1 MQLGLT
7 SFFGS
12 VLNWKKPSPR
22 KRRPACRGRRLLGE
36 QLETRYALA
45 GDLVVPIGPL
55 LADGQPL
62 VPVELSPPPADP
74 PVVPV
79 DPPPGLNA
87 APVISGFT
95 FSYEGNWLTIMGFV
109 TDDQDPT
116 GYAVAISGI
125 ISVQL
130 TVGADDWFIYTF
142 EVTPETSGS
151 IHSQTQDAGGL
162 FSNIASITL

>member
-1 MQLGLT
+1 M
-7 SFFGS
+7 
-12 VLNWKKPSPR
+12 
-22 KRRPACRGRRLLGE
+22 
-36 QLETRYALA
+36 ETRYALA

-62 VPVELSPPPADP
+62 VPVELSPPPAEPLVEPVEP
-74 PVVPV
+74 PV
-79 DPPPGLNA
+79 NT
-87 APVISGFT
+87 APVISNFT
-95 FSYEGNWLTIMGFV
+95 FSYEANWVTIRGFV

-130 TVGADDWFIYTF
+130 TVGVDDWFSYSF

-151 IHSQTQDAGGL
+151 IHSQTHDAFGL
-162 FSNIASITL
+162 FSNIASITV

>member
-62 VPVELSPPPADP
+62 VPVELSPPPAEPLVEPVEP
-74 PVVPV
+74 PV
-79 DPPPGLNA
+79 NT
-87 APVISGFT
+87 APVISNFT
-95 FSYEGNWLTIMGFV
+95 FSYEANWVTIRGFV

-130 TVGADDWFIYTF
+130 AVGADDWFSYVF

-151 IHSQTQDAGGL
+151 IHSQTHDAFGL
-162 FSNIASITL
+162 LSNIASITL